1 MDISDLDVVAA
12 ANAGAELSLK
22 HPAHGTDL
30 GIKITLRGFDS
41 PEVLEAGRKASRDMM
56 ARNGK
61 DIEGAIDS
69 RRLAMAQSAVISVS
83 GMEFE
88 GKDIQTGKQLSQIM
102 DRPSFEWIADQIIS
116 FGGERVNFFPKPS
129 SS

>member
-1 MDISDLDVVAA
+1 MDIADLDVVAA
-12 ANAGAELSLK
+12 AEGGAELDLL
-22 HPAHGTDL
+22 HPAHGTSM

-41 PEVLEAGRKASRDMM
+41 PKVLAAGREASREMM
-56 ARNGK
+56 GKNGK

-69 RRLAMAQSAVISVS
+69 RRLAMAQAAVVSVS

-88 GKDIQTGKQLSQIM
+88 GKDIKTGKQLGQIM
-102 DRPSFEWIADQIIS
+102 AKPAYEWIVDQVTQ

-129 SS
+129 TS